1 MSAFAASLRRCGW
14 GVIAAIAAA
23 SCTTRQIVSGSD
35 LAGLPALVHVGETV
49 RVTTATISVEL
60 EVVSIEDGVLR
71 GTTPG
76 GETVP
81 VRVADI
87 TAVEHRVRAPGKTAG
102 VVIGA
107 LLGAGILAVKDSCEP
122 VGPYG
127 ESKCDVSP

>member
-1 MSAFAASLRRCGW
+1 MPAFAANLKRCWW
-14 GVIAAIAAA
+14 GVVAATAAA
-23 SCTTRQIVSGSD
+23 GCTTRQIVRGSD
-35 LAGLPALVHVGETV
+35 LAGLPALVHAGEAA
-49 RVTTATISVEL
+49 RVTTAASSVEL

-87 TAVEHRVRAPGKTAG
+87 TTVEHRTRAPGNTAG